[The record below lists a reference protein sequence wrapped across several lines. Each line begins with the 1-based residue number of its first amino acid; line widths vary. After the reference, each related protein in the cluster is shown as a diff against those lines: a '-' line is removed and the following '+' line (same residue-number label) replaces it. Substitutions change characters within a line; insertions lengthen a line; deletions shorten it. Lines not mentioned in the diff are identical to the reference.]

1 MVCVKLLHL
10 SDLHIGKRVNEC
22 SMLEDQRYILEQI
35 AQLAI
40 ERKVDGVLLAGD
52 LYDKPVPPA
61 EAVILLD
68 TFFTALSQAGIPVFA
83 ISGNH
88 DSPERLSFGARLL
101 TGTGIYLSAVYQ
113 GPQEP
118 VLLRDAY
125 GEVAIYLLPYLK
137 PALVR
142 HSAPE
147 AEIATYQDAV
157 SYALQQWT
165 VPPSRRNVLVAH
177 QFVTGGTTSESEEH
191 SVGGLDQVSGELFD
205 PFDYVALGH
214 LHRAQSVGRP
224 TLRYCG
230 TPLKYS
236 FSESGQEKSV
246 TLVTLEEKGRVKIEA
261 IPLCPMRDLR
271 EVRGTYETVTSR
283 KFYQGMQVE
292 DYLHVILTDEEDVP
306 EAMGKLRTIYP
317 NLLKLSYDNLRTQ
330 STGEILGAERP
341 EEKTPLALFQDLYQ
355 LQNNQTMHQVQE
367 EFLKAEME
375 KIWEE
380 SLCGPLS

>member
-1 MVCVKLLHL
+1 MKLLHL

-246 TLVTLEEKGRVKIEA
+246 TLVTLEEKGHVKIEA

-330 STGEILGAERP
+330 STGDILGAERP

-355 LQNNQTMHQVQE
+355 LQNNQPMHQVQE
-367 EFLKAEME
+367 EFL
-375 KIWEE
+375 
-380 SLCGPLS
+380 

>member
-1 MVCVKLLHL
+1 M
-10 SDLHIGKRVNEC
+10 
-22 SMLEDQRYILEQI
+22 
-35 AQLAI
+35 
-40 ERKVDGVLLAGD
+40 
-52 LYDKPVPPA
+52 
-61 EAVILLD
+61 
-68 TFFTALSQAGIPVFA
+68 
-83 ISGNH
+83 
-88 DSPERLSFGARLL
+88 
-101 TGTGIYLSAVYQ
+101 
-113 GPQEP
+113 
-118 VLLRDAY
+118 RDAY

-191 SVGGLDQVSGELFD
+191 SVGGLDQVSGVLFD

-355 LQNNQTMHQVQE
+355 LQNNQPMHQVQE
-367 EFLKAEME
+367 EFLKAELE

>member
-1 MVCVKLLHL
+1 M
-10 SDLHIGKRVNEC
+10 
-22 SMLEDQRYILEQI
+22 
-35 AQLAI
+35 
-40 ERKVDGVLLAGD
+40 
-52 LYDKPVPPA
+52 
-61 EAVILLD
+61 
-68 TFFTALSQAGIPVFA
+68 
-83 ISGNH
+83 
-88 DSPERLSFGARLL
+88 
-101 TGTGIYLSAVYQ
+101 
-113 GPQEP
+113 
-118 VLLRDAY
+118 RDAY

-246 TLVTLEEKGRVKIEA
+246 TLVTLEEKGHVKIEA

-330 STGEILGAERP
+330 STGDILGAERP
-341 EEKTPLALFQDLYQ
+341 EEKTPLALFQDLVMRPLVLTLSAFGPYAEEVTVDFSQ
-355 LQNNQTMHQVQE
+355 LGTRGIYLITGETGAGKTTLFDGITFALYGEASGTHREPVMLRSSYAKGTVPTFVELTFQCG
-367 EFLKAEME
+367 E
-375 KIWEE
+375 K
-380 SLCGPLS
+380 

>member
-1 MVCVKLLHL
+1 MKLLHL

-177 QFVTGGTTSESEEH
+177 QFVTGGTTS
-191 SVGGLDQVSGELFD
+191 
-205 PFDYVALGH
+205 
-214 LHRAQSVGRP
+214 
-224 TLRYCG
+224 
-230 TPLKYS
+230 
-236 FSESGQEKSV
+236 
-246 TLVTLEEKGRVKIEA
+246 
-261 IPLCPMRDLR
+261 
-271 EVRGTYETVTSR
+271 
-283 KFYQGMQVE
+283 
-292 DYLHVILTDEEDVP
+292 
-306 EAMGKLRTIYP
+306 
-317 NLLKLSYDNLRTQ
+317 
-330 STGEILGAERP
+330 
-341 EEKTPLALFQDLYQ
+341 
-355 LQNNQTMHQVQE
+355 
-367 EFLKAEME
+367 
-375 KIWEE
+375 
-380 SLCGPLS
+380 